1 MVRWILYLL
10 VGFLIIDHLWV
21 HYGGPFVERLRSEY
35 LIEEIKG
42 NPNWQPVELEQAYKQ
57 SILDKLWERI
67 KQLAK
72 KEKEEKNE

>member
-21 HYGGPFVERLRSEY
+21 HYGRPLVERLRGGYTQE
-35 LIEEIKG
+35 LKK
-42 NPNWQPVELEQAYKQ
+42 NPEWQKVELEQAYKQ
-57 SILDKLWERI
+57 SILDKLWEKI
-67 KQLAK
+67 KQLTK

>member
-21 HYGGPFVERLRSEY
+21 HYGGPFIERLRGEY
-35 LIEEIKG
+35 AEELKKH
-42 NPNWQPVELEQAYKQ
+42 PEWQDVELQQAYKQ

-67 KQLAK
+67 KQLTK
-72 KEKEEKNE
+72 KEEKNE